1 MYGLNTTS
9 HISHLDWN
17 NQVDRDVVAV
27 KTALQ
32 LHRSAC
38 FAGQLAEAW
47 RALTGR
53 NRRLLD
59 LADVRAACPVR
70 NGHYAGMRTVPV
82 CQIRGSEGRC
92 DVVFIHFALHE
103 VPAQERSEVMR
114 ALARKLTPGGQLLI
128 REPTEPGH
136 GLQQEEMDTLLTRNG
151 YDRVSSHTQQIPLMS
166 AVCDG
171 VFCVS

>member
-9 HISHLDWN
+9 QISHLDWN
-17 NQVDRDVVAV
+17 HQVDRDVVTV
-27 KTALQ
+27 KAALQ

-82 CQIRGSEGRC
+82 CQIR
-92 DVVFIHFALHE
+92 
-103 VPAQERSEVMR
+103 
-114 ALARKLTPGGQLLI
+114 
-128 REPTEPGH
+128 EPTEPGH

-166 AVCDG
+166 EVCDG
-171 VFCVS
+171 VFAPCKAKV